1 MEYRDW
7 ILDGLKIFI
16 IVFVIGKTI
25 NLIFTRFQTK
35 FGISRSKLF
44 GIIHLLFII
53 SFSYYL
59 HNLTSDQFSEEIGI
73 TNPSV
78 LFSGLF
84 MGLQSNMFYNLGV

>member
-1 MEYRDW
+1 MEFRDW
-7 ILDGLKIFI
+7 ILDGLKIFV
-16 IVFVIGKTI
+16 IVFIMGKII

-35 FGISRSKLF
+35 FNIPRSKLF
-44 GIIHLLFII
+44 GLVHLIFIL

-59 HNLTSDQFSEEIGI
+59 HHLTSDKFSEEVGI